1 MSSRPFPNRG
11 SDGRRK
17 GADEGRRL
25 RDPPIQHAAMPSAR
39 ERIATQRGH
48 RPDGRDSSYIG
59 SVVVFDAQPRK
70 LCAVGG
76 VRDRLS
82 VMKEAC
88 GSLACDESFD
98 EHAAT
103 RSKLLE
109 PDRNNSPMPG
119 A

>member
-1 MSSRPFPNRG
+1 MGAIPATSAVSLISTRSRESFV
-11 SDGRRK
+11 
-17 GADEGRRL
+17 
-25 RDPPIQHAAMPSAR
+25 PSVAC
-39 ERIATQRGH
+39 AT
-48 RPDGRDSSYIG
+48 DSR
-59 SVVVFDAQPRK
+59 Q
-70 LCAVGG
+70 
-76 VRDRLS
+76 